1 MMTTLWLVLLSAVSI
16 GGMVGWLL
24 FWRGNARVLH
34 DLQQRVQALSEQG
47 AASRPRL
54 DRLEVEMRAV
64 LERTRQV
71 APPPSIAPI
80 GAELAPRLAAA
91 GASAE
96 ELMRACGMTADEA
109 ELVRRLHGRGAE

>member
-1 MMTTLWLVLLSAVSI
+1 MMTTLWLVLLSTVSL
-16 GGMVGWLL
+16 GGMVASVLL
-24 FWRGNARVLH
+24 WRGSARVLQ

-47 AASRPRL
+47 AASRLRL

-71 APPPSIAPI
+71 APPPATAPL
-80 GAELAPRLAAA
+80 GADLAPRLAAA
-91 GASAE
+91 GASTD

-109 ELVRRLHGRGAE
+109 ELVRRLHGRGGE